1 MKFSRIKVT
10 GPRLAALLAAA
21 GASSYATVGRR
32 KLTRWGATEEE
43 TLIPL
48 PGDEIVSNPRYSVNH
63 AITIN
68 APAAVVWPWVV
79 QMGQGRGGLYSYD
92 WLENILRMRVHSA
105 DRIIPEFQDLKPGDT
120 FRLVPEDYFTD
131 LHFEVVSV
139 EPEHALVMRS
149 PGSPAENLA
158 GHKPF
163 VSWTLALIRLD
174 SRTTRLIARTRSDF
188 GHTFSDLMWNKY
200 GLEPVHFI
208 MERRMLLG
216 IKRRAEASVTT
227 GGGGLGEAVPV
238 CGPARAAA

>member
-1 MKFSRIKVT
+1 MSRMKITKS
-10 GPRLAALLAAA
+10 GMAAA
-21 GASSYATVGRR
+21 ISAAAIASYASILRPR
-32 KLTRWGATEEE
+32 ILRWGATAEEMSAAM
-43 TLIPL
+43 
-48 PGDEIVSNPRYSVNH
+48 PGDEIVSSPRYVTNH

-68 APAAVVWPWVV
+68 APSAVVWPWLV

-92 WLENILRMRVHSA
+92 WLENIMRMRIHSA
-105 DRIIPEFQDLKPGDT
+105 DRIIPEFQDLKPGDS

-131 LHFEVVSV
+131 LHFEVVAV
-139 EPEHALVMRS
+139 EPGHALVLRS
-149 PGSPAENLA
+149 PGSPAENYSDR
-158 GHKPF
+158 KPF
-163 VSWTLALIRLD
+163 VSWSLVLVRLD

-200 GLEPVHFI
+200 GLEPVHFV

-227 GGGGLGEAVPV
+227 GGRPGEAVPV

>member
-1 MKFSRIKVT
+1 MNKRKRLSK
-10 GPRLAALLAAA
+10 PRLLAMLATTAAS
-21 GASSYATVGRR
+21 GYATVIRPR
-32 KLTRWGATEEE
+32 LVRWGATEEE
-43 TLIPL
+43 AGLPL
-48 PGDEIVSNPRYSVNH
+48 PGDSVVERPRYVANH

-68 APAAVVWPWVV
+68 APAAAVWPWLV

-92 WLENILRMRVHSA
+92 WLENIMRMRIHSA

-131 LHFEVVSV
+131 LHFEVISV

-149 PGSPAENLA
+149 PGSPAENFPER
-158 GHKPF
+158 KPF
-163 VSWTLALIRLD
+163 VSWALALVRLD
-174 SRTTRLIARTRSDF
+174 GHTTRLIARTRSDF

-208 MERRMLLG
+208 IERRMLLG

-227 GGGGLGEAVPV
+227 GGGGLGDAVPV